1 MTETEKS
8 DGDDQLRE
16 EEEEWCACDVQ
27 NPFVT
32 EGIKVSES
40 QNINEVA

>member
-16 EEEEWCACDVQ
+16 EEEERCACDVQ

-32 EGIKVSES
+32 EGIEVSEARRVN
-40 QNINEVA
+40 QVA

>member
-16 EEEEWCACDVQ
+16 EEEEWCARDVQ

-32 EGIKVSES
+32 EGITVSEGR
-40 QNINEVA
+40 NVNEVA

>member
-8 DGDDQLRE
+8 DGDYQLRE
-16 EEEEWCACDVQ
+16 EEKEWRACDVQ

-32 EGIKVSES
+32 EGIKVSDGR
-40 QNINEVA
+40 NVNEVL

>member
-27 NPFVT
+27 NPFVA

-40 QNINEVA
+40 QNVKEVA

>member
-16 EEEEWCACDVQ
+16 EEEEWCACGVED
-27 NPFVT
+27 PFVT
-32 EGIKVSES
+32 GGIKVSEVKTS
-40 QNINEVA
+40 TK

>member
-16 EEEEWCACDVQ
+16 EEEEWCACDVE

-32 EGIKVSES
+32 EGTKH
-40 QNINEVA
+40 QKGKTPTK